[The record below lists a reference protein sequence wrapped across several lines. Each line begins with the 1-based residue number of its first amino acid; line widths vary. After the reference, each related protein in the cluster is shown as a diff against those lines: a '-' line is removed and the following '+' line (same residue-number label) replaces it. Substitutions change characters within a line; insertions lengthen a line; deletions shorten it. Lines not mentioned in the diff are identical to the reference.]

1 MESSPLTS
9 TPATV
14 DLMIIGGGINGTGIA
29 ADAAGRGLRVA
40 LCEQGDLAG
49 ATSSASSKLVHGGL
63 RYLEHYEFRLVKEAL
78 AEREVLLSLAPH
90 LVRPLRFTMPHLRHL
105 RPGWMIRTGL
115 FLYDHLAA
123 RVTLPGASTR
133 RFNVNSPLKPSIKKG
148 YAYSDCWVDDAR
160 LVIANAQ
167 QARLKGAKIMRS
179 TRCIS
184 AARCDDNRLWKITL
198 ESAQGQQ
205 ETVFARSLVNA
216 SGPWAAKIFGQTIDQ
231 PSPHGVRLIKGSH
244 MIVPRFHDAP
254 GAFILQNTD
263 RRIVFVLPYEDDF
276 HLIGTTDK
284 EFNGD
289 PATVAIDDD
298 EIDYLLDVVNNH
310 FVHQLQ
316 RDDIVSTYS
325 GVRPLLDD
333 ESTDPAAITR
343 DYTISVLGSD
353 QEAPLISIFGGK
365 ITTYRKLAE
374 AAVNKLTDWFPSM
387 GSSTTRQTPLPGATR
402 ALTSQPAIAEVLQ
415 SAYPALSSKLRDRL
429 ARTYGI
435 NAIQMLGSCRTDAD
449 LGVHFGGTLHAR
461 EVDYLIAEEWAES
474 TDDVLWRRTKQGLR
488 LSARQVEQLAD
499 YIRDQRAGATVPEAM
514 NRAVAS

>member
-1 MESSPLTS
+1 M
-9 TPATV
+9 
-14 DLMIIGGGINGTGIA
+14 
-29 ADAAGRGLRVA
+29 
-40 LCEQGDLAG
+40 
-49 ATSSASSKLVHGGL
+49 
-63 RYLEHYEFRLVKEAL
+63 
-78 AEREVLLSLAPH
+78 
-90 LVRPLRFTMPHLRHL
+90 
-105 RPGWMIRTGL
+105 
-115 FLYDHLAA
+115 
-123 RVTLPGASTR
+123 
-133 RFNVNSPLKPSIKKG
+133 
-148 YAYSDCWVDDAR
+148 DDAR

-263 RRIVFVLPYEDDF
+263 RRIVFVLPYED
-276 HLIGTTDK
+276 
-284 EFNGD
+284 
-289 PATVAIDDD
+289 
-298 EIDYLLDVVNNH
+298 NH